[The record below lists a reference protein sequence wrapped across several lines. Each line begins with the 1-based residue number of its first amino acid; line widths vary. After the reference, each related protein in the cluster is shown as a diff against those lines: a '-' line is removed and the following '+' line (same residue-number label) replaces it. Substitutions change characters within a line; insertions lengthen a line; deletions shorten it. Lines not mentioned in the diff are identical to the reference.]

1 MNNFFTNNSFKEMN
15 FIAMT
20 HNKDK
25 FDPFEQLINQK
36 LEEVHL
42 LSYFDRQAE
51 KLITLTDDW
60 RQEIP

>member
-1 MNNFFTNNSFKEMN
+1 MN